1 MRIFNTLGRS
11 LQTFEP
17 LGSTVKMYVCGPT
30 VYDEVHIGHGRTF
43 VAYDLMS
50 RYLKLRGFN
59 VVRVQ
64 NITDIDD
71 KIIKR
76 ANDSGKSWEEIV
88 DVYSKSY
95 LEALDSLKVKVDL
108 HPRVSMHI
116 NEIISFIESLIE
128 KGHAYQTSSGSVY
141 FDVDTYRN
149 YGELSNT
156 AKNLWS
162 QGEESVREKKH
173 PYDFA
178 LWKASKPNE
187 PFWDSPWGRGR
198 PGWHIEC
205 STMSTRYLGETFD
218 IHGGGMDLIF
228 PHHENERAQSES
240 MLGHPWVKYWV
251 HTAFITIKKEKMS
264 KSLGNIIPLKDI
276 IKKWGA
282 STLRVWFLSSHYR
295 TNVDFSDE
303 SMEQAKSSLER
314 FRNAIAVLRS
324 VIKEGNISYSSEGG
338 IKASNKI
345 LSIYQK
351 FLTSMDDDF
360 DTASALASIH
370 ELATLVFTEI
380 QESRDFLSSVLAMQ
394 VMENFNSVFRVLDE
408 EINANSLSLERI
420 VDSILE
426 VRKTLR
432 EKKMYEAS
440 DMIRDSLMKAG
451 IKIMDSK
458 EGSTWRLE

>member
-116 NEIISFIESLIE
+116 NEIISFIEGLIE

-251 HTAFITIKKEKMS
+251 HTAFITIKREKMS

-324 VIKEGNISYSSEGG
+324 VIKEGNISYSSERG
-338 IKASNKI
+338 IKTSNKI

>member
-1 MRIFNTLGRS
+1 M
-11 LQTFEP
+11 
-17 LGSTVKMYVCGPT
+17 
-30 VYDEVHIGHGRTF
+30 
-43 VAYDLMS
+43 
-50 RYLKLRGFN
+50 
-59 VVRVQ
+59 
-64 NITDIDD
+64 
-71 KIIKR
+71 
-76 ANDSGKSWEEIV
+76 
-88 DVYSKSY
+88 
-95 LEALDSLKVKVDL
+95 KVDL

-116 NEIISFIESLIE
+116 NEIISFIEGLIE

-324 VIKEGNISYSSEGG
+324 VIKEGNISYSSERG
-338 IKASNKI
+338 IKTSNKV

-420 VDSILE
+420 VDNILE

-440 DMIRDSLMKAG
+440 DMIRDALMKAG